1 MALDDYFTNPS
12 RDCLARLFDAINSI
26 DISKAPVLTRHEKL
40 ILRTSERK
48 DLFIEKFE
56 DILKPNPPEPPVKTS
71 SAFKP
76 GHGTSDSAG
85 SLNSFDEGIV
95 QRTKGREKERK
106 GPASSMTSLQQ
117 HSQYSPSEAS
127 FSLDG
132 SAVWVGDESG
142 LDQVGPGAQAPHAP
156 SSNGS
161 ASVYG
166 RKSTDASSSSSQQ
179 QLRRE
184 DSGALPSAVPGPAA
198 LRDTHFFP
206 TMMYYNDHMIP
217 IRLPLSTFPEEVGD
231 VSALICLPDIVLLM
245 VSA

>member
-12 RDCLARLFDAINSI
+12 QDCLARLFDAINSI

-56 DILKPNPPEPPVKTS
+56 EFLRPPPPDASTKAVPP
-71 SAFKP
+71 KP
-76 GHGTSDSAG
+76 GHGGSDSVG

-95 QRTKGREKERK
+95 LRTKEKGREKEKEKEKK
-106 GPASSMTSLQQ
+106 GPTSSLTSLQQ

-142 LDQVGPGAQAPHAP
+142 LDNVGQATAVPHAP

-161 ASVYG
+161 ASIYG
-166 RKSTDASSSSSQQ
+166 RKSTDASSSSSQH

-184 DSGALPSAVPGPAA
+184 DPGVVTSTVHNPTALK
-198 LRDTHFFP
+198 DTHFFP
-206 TMMYYNDHMIP
+206 AVMYYNDHMIP

-231 VSALICLPDIVLLM
+231 VSVYAFVFHI
-245 VSA
+245 

>member
-1 MALDDYFTNPS
+1 MQPVLLMALDDYFMNPS
-12 RDCLARLFDAINSI
+12 QDCLARLFDAINSI
-26 DISKAPVLTRHEKL
+26 DISKAPMLTRHEKL

-56 DILKPNPPEPPVKTS
+56 DLLKPAPPDPSTKSGTS
-71 SAFKP
+71 SRI
-76 GHGTSDSAG
+76 GHAGNDSVG

-95 QRTKGREKERK
+95 LRGKDKGREKERK
-106 GPASSMTSLQQ
+106 GPASSLTSLQQ

-142 LDQVGPGAQAPHAP
+142 LDQVGQATAVPHAP

-166 RKSTDASSSSSQQ
+166 RKSTDASSSSSQSQ
-179 QLRRE
+179 QLRGGE
-184 DSGALPSAVPGPAA
+184 PGFVPSVAHNPAA
-198 LRDTHFFP
+198 LKDTHFFP
-206 TMMYYNDHMIP
+206 TIMFYNDHMIP

-231 VSALICLPDIVLLM
+231 VSTY
-245 VSA
+245 